1 MLAPN
6 YCSACASLVDGHGM
20 STTRTWLTM
29 EQSAALLG
37 CSIRTVERALKRGEY
52 QVELVNGR
60 RMLDMTLE
68 AQQRDGTAQALR
80 DAGVAA
86 AEQAS
91 ALARTVQWLHEQQ
104 AALQQEHQQALA
116 GMQGALDAVREQ
128 VNLGQARER
137 ALAQRG
143 LRRGLMCAALVAV
156 ACGAA
161 AAWWRADVQ
170 GEAAAAQV
178 AALQAAV
185 AAAEDGRQAA
195 QQSMQE
201 AQERL
206 RAAQAERERVAQAA
220 SWRVP
225 LALPSR

>member
-1 MLAPN
+1 
-6 YCSACASLVDGHGM
+6 M
-20 STTRTWLTM
+20 STATRTWLTM
-29 EQSAALLG
+29 EQAAALLS
-37 CSIRTVERALKRGEY
+37 CSIRTVERAVARGDY
-52 QVELVNGR
+52 ELQYVKGR

-68 AQQRDGTAQALR
+68 AQKRDGTAQALR

-91 ALARTVQWLHEQQ
+91 TLARTVQWLHEQQ
-104 AALQQEHQQALA
+104 AALQQEHQQALT
-116 GMQGALDAVREQ
+116 GMQEALDAVREQ
-128 VNLGQARER
+128 VNMGQARER

-156 ACGAA
+156 ALAAA

-178 AALQAAV
+178 AALQQAV
-185 AAAEDGRQAA
+185 AAAEDGRAA
-195 QQSMQE
+195 ARQSMQE

-206 RAAQAERERVAQAA
+206 QAEQAERERGAA
-220 SWRVP
+220 AAGWRVP
-225 LALPSR
+225 LALPPH